1 MDILIFFIMNI
12 SDFQDLIK
20 KLYYQKDLNRGIKNT
35 FIWLIEEIGELATL
49 LNSQNID
56 KEKISE
62 ELADIIAWTVSI
74 ANLIEIDM
82 EKALLS
88 KYPSNCK
95 KCDSSPC
102 KCRK

>member
-1 MDILIFFIMNI
+1 MNI

-20 KLYYQKDLNRGIKNT
+20 KLYYQKDLNRGVKST

-56 KEKISE
+56 KEEASE

-74 ANLIEIDM
+74 ANLLEVDM
-82 EKALLS
+82 EKALIS
-88 KYPSNCK
+88 KYPHKCK
-95 KCDSSPC
+95 KCNSSPC
-102 KCRK
+102 KCGK

>member
-1 MDILIFFIMNI
+1 MNI

-20 KLYYQKDLNRGIKNT
+20 KLYYQKDLNRGLKST

-49 LNSQNID
+49 INSQNID
-56 KEKISE
+56 KEEFSE
-62 ELADIIAWTVSI
+62 ELADIIAWTFSI

-88 KYPSNCK
+88 KYPNKCK
-95 KCDSSPC
+95 KCNSSPC